1 MGSLMRFRLDEFIEK
16 NNLQTF
22 IETGTARGDSLAY
35 AAARP
40 EFLHLMSCEI
50 EPLLAAGA
58 CCRFNEDSRV
68 MIVRAD
74 SGLFMQ
80 MTSKLDLPPALIWLD
95 AHYPG
100 AGRDDENECG
110 QTEVFPFCAAQT
122 ARQPVEYHSGRVPAA
137 FGSRAHHQKTGG
149 G

>member
-22 IETGTARGDSLAY
+22 VETGTARGDSLAY
-35 AAARP
+35 AAERP

-58 CCRFNEDSRV
+58 CCRFNEDPRV

-74 SGLFMQ
+74 SGLVHADGCQNWTFRRRCTGLTRTIQ
-80 MTSKLDLPPALIWLD
+80 APDLALRTTATPCRKLSACRSAGNWNRSAGTAPAL
-95 AHYPG
+95 
-100 AGRDDENECG
+100 
-110 QTEVFPFCAAQT
+110 T
-122 ARQPVEYHSGRVPAA
+122 
-137 FGSRAHHQKTGG
+137 
-149 G
+149 